1 MAAMMAPPPVEV
13 ADVVVGYPPAARA
26 HFMQLRMVILDEAEN
41 LSVGPLTE
49 TLKWGEPAFLTA
61 ATGACTTLRLAWK
74 PKVPEVLQ
82 LLVHC
87 QTSLVTTWRD
97 HFPEL
102 TAEGNRALHLPL
114 AEPLPVSALRICIAG
129 ALSYHRR

>member
-1 MAAMMAPPPVEV
+1 MAAMMAPPPVVV
-13 ADVVVGYPPAARA
+13 ADVVAGYPPAARA

-41 LSVGPLTE
+41 LSAGPLTE

-61 ATGACTTLRLAWK
+61 ATGAGTTLRLAWK

-97 HFPEL
+97 RFPEL